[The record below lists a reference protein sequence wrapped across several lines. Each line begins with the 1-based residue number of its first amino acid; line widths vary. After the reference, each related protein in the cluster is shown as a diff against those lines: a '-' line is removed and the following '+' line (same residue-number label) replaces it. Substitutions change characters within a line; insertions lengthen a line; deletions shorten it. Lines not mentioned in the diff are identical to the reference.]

1 MSYRK
6 PRNTDDDL
14 SAYSRN
20 GNTGDARHGAND
32 GSNQISDEEFDR
44 ILSDFK
50 KSANRNNEY
59 HKANQHRTDY
69 EDYVEERRFSAEEFL
84 IYDDSVDDARRYRK
98 RERRHYKDEYYS
110 VPNRK
115 PSAARRIIGKVML
128 YLQAAVSILLIALLI
143 NLNILSGKYLAI
155 IAGGLTVLWLIIFFT
170 QRKKRNAGQAVGMII
185 AMILC
190 VIMAVGSAYLIKTNQ
205 MLNNVSSRTYDI
217 RTYDVVVLN
226 SNAAQ
231 SVADAAD
238 YTFAIDS
245 SISEDNRSYVV
256 SGIQKD
262 TGTSVKIVEMTS
274 ATELAS
280 ALLSG
285 EAQAVIYNDAF
296 TSTIVEQYADYENQV
311 RIIGNYT
318 IKTESN
324 VNNVDVDVLGG
335 AFLAFI
341 SGTDSDGD
349 VSLTGRS
356 DVDIVVGVNTVT
368 NQILMITIPRD
379 YYVEVPGITTAGSRD
394 KLTHA
399 GIYGMDELLATVEN
413 LLGREINYYVR
424 LNFSSM
430 VEIVDAM
437 GGVTIENEQE
447 FTSHGGYYYPAGVL
461 DLDGEYTL
469 HYVRERYAFEDGD
482 FARGRH
488 QIQVIQAMMNKLI
501 SANTL
506 ANYNALA
513 DAISNFAITNMP
525 ADDIKSLIRYQF
537 NNTPSWHIVSY
548 QMLGDVMY
556 QPCQSANYEL
566 LSVDMPYEE
575 AIKNAQTLL
584 DQLFNGE
591 VLSEDLQLTD
601 NGQLTYVASPAG

>member
-6 PRNTDDDL
+6 PKSTDDDS
-14 SAYSRN
+14 SANSRSGSAGAAQHGVNN
-20 GNTGDARHGAND
+20 G
-32 GSNQISDEEFDR
+32 SSQISDEEFDR

-50 KSANRNNEY
+50 KSTNRNNEY
-59 HKANQHRTDY
+59 HKANQRRFDN
-69 EDYVEERRFSAEEFL
+69 EEFDEECGFSAEEFL
-84 IYDDSVDDARRYRK
+84 IYDDSIDDARRYRK
-98 RERRHYKDEYYS
+98 RERRHYRDEYS
-110 VPNRK
+110 NVHDRR
-115 PSAARRIIGKVML
+115 PSAARRIIGKIML
-128 YLQAAVSILLIALLI
+128 YLQAAVSILLIVLLI

-155 IAGGLTVLWLIIFFT
+155 IAGGLAILWLIIFFT
-170 QRKKRNAGQAVGMII
+170 QRKRRNAGQAVGMIA
-185 AMILC
+185 AMILS

-205 MLNNVSSRTYDI
+205 VLSNVSSRTYDI

-231 SVADAAD
+231 NVADAVN

-245 SISEDNRSYVV
+245 SINEANRSYVI

-285 EAQAVIYNDAF
+285 EAEAVIYNDAF

-311 RIIGNYT
+311 RIIGTYT
-318 IKTESN
+318 IKTESSI
-324 VNNVDVDVLGG
+324 NNVDVDVMGS
-335 AFLAFI
+335 AFLVFI
-341 SGTDSDGD
+341 SGTDSDGT

-356 DVDIVVGVNTVT
+356 DVDIVVGVNTTT

-379 YYVEVPGITTAGSRD
+379 YYVEVPGITAAGSRD

-399 GIYGMDELLATVEN
+399 GIYGMDTLLATVEN

-506 ANYNALA
+506 TNYNALA

-548 QMLGDVMY
+548 QLLGDVMY

-575 AIKNAQTLL
+575 AIENAQTLL